1 MRPRHAAAARRRARA
16 YFCGL
21 PPPPLSSG
29 SGGEERSHMTRRR
42 RRLAQRH
49 SAVSAE
55 RTRMRQWPAASSARS
70 VQRPFVTQR
79 GSGGTGWWHQPASG
93 GALPSADAWPDIDG
107 RREEH
112 AHGSPPPPL
121 GSRRVGTAVAEAEAS
136 ARASERASEH
146 VGARGSSGP
155 ASELASE
162 RAGGLACERA
172 SV

>member
-1 MRPRHAAAARRRARA
+1 MRPWHAAAARRRARA

-93 GALPSADAWPDIDG
+93 GALPSADAWPRLSLTAGAVVAAPRRKSTRMARRRHRSG
-107 RREEH
+107 RGGRD
-112 AHGSPPPPL
+112 
-121 GSRRVGTAVAEAEAS
+121 
-136 ARASERASEH
+136 
-146 VGARGSSGP
+146 GSSG
-155 ASELASE
+155 S
-162 RAGGLACERA
+162 
-172 SV
+172 